1 MFLVELRAMINTEQR
16 TLTAPL
22 CVAAV
27 EVTEPCSYWGCADL
41 RYPLLKAGTSLRT
54 NQLLFA

>member
-1 MFLVELRAMINTEQR
+1 MINTEQR

-27 EVTEPCSYWGCADL
+27 EVTEPYSYWGCADL
-41 RYPLLKAGTSLRT
+41 RYPLLKAGTSLET